1 MTRVCLIEDDPI
13 MGEALCQRLD
23 LEGFSVDWQ
32 RTGRGGLAAL
42 SAGGVDLAVI
52 DVNLPDLSGVDLF
65 ETLSRGPMPPPPSLF
80 ITGYGTIEDAVRV
93 LKLGAAD
100 YLTKPFSPSALID
113 KLRLL
118 VATQPDPASDTEEV
132 EYAMRTRPDNPLG
145 LSAAMRRIAADLA
158 RFARHPDSPVLIS
171 GESGVGKEVI
181 AERLHQLQCPQ
192 APLVAVNCAALPD
205 TLIEAE
211 LFGHEKGAF
220 TGAERQRAGVFEQAG
235 RGILFLDEIGDM
247 PLALQSRLLRVVQTR
262 KLTRLGGSRELEV
275 PARLVCATHQDLDAL
290 VRAGRFREDLYYRIR
305 VLEVQ
310 VPPLRERPEDILWLA
325 ERFMAEH
332 ARRFPEERRLLTE
345 ADRGR
350 LVRHRWPGNVREL
363 RHTLERAC
371 ILGEGTRLALD
382 LELVDAPET
391 DLTRLGVT
399 EGGLKARTQAEER
412 ALILAALNQ
421 HHYHMT
427 ATAAAL
433 GISRKTLWQKMKRYG
448 LPGMGT
454 PI

>member
-65 ETLSRGPMPPPPSLF
+65 ESLSRGPMPPPPSLF

-100 YLTKPFSPSALID
+100 YLTKPFSPAALID

-118 VATQPDPASDTEEV
+118 VTTRPPSASEPESNPPDPASD
-132 EYAMRTRPDNPLG
+132 YPLG

-247 PLALQSRLLRVVQTR
+247 PLPLQSRLLRVVQTR

-290 VRAGRFREDLYYRIR
+290 VRTGRFREDLYYRIR

-325 ERFMAEH
+325 EHFVAEH
-332 ARRFPEERRLLTE
+332 ARRFPEERRLLAE
-345 ADRGR
+345 SDRAR

-382 LELVDAPET
+382 LELVDEPAT
-391 DLTRLGVT
+391 DLTREGVT

-454 PI
+454 PT